1 MKKSIALFALV
12 LAALALV
19 ACGGSDSS
27 SEAETGAAGVVE
39 EAEGKA
45 EEAGEKAEEVGEE
58 AKEKG
63 EEAKKE
69 AEGGSE
75 GSSTSLDFEADPS
88 GNLAFT
94 EDKTTSKAGE
104 VTVNFTN
111 SSPVPHD
118 VRIEDKSGKDLGGTE
133 VISESSESGEVEL
146 KPGTYTFYCS
156 VPGHRQ
162 AGMEG
167 TLTVK

>member
-1 MKKSIALFALV
+1 MKKLIALFALL

-27 SEAETGAAGVVE
+27 SEAETGAAGVAQ
-39 EAEGKA
+39 EAEEKA
-45 EEAGEKAEEVGEE
+45 EEAGDKAEEVGED
-58 AKEKG
+58 AKEKA

-69 AEGGSE
+69 AEGGSG
-75 GSSTSLDFEADPS
+75 GSATTLDFEADPS
-88 GNLAFT
+88 GSLAFT
-94 EDKTTSKAGE
+94 EDKATAKAGK
-104 VTVNFTN
+104 VSVNFTN
-111 SSPVPHD
+111 SSPVPHNVD
-118 VRIEDKSGKDLGGTE
+118 IEDENGEDIAETE
-133 VISESSESGEVEL
+133 VISEDSESTTADL
-146 KPGTYTFYCS
+146 KPGTYTFYCD